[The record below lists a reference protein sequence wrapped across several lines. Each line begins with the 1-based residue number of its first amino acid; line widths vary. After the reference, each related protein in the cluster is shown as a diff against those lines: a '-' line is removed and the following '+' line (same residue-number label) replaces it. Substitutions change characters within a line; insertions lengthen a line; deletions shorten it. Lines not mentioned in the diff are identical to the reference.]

1 MGVLTYLE
9 PQEVL
14 VNAPT
19 VLRGTYDPQ
28 QIAKVSVSAED
39 RFPLPVILNPSQ
51 GTWQVQL
58 DRGLTT
64 AGLRWFSLKGANSS
78 GEIVGD
84 RTFYVTVSEKPLVTA
99 DALRIEIK
107 QQTWFKAAP
116 LDSSQLSDTQKIR
129 VEAGTTLRIR
139 RYTLRGNH
147 LGVELESRLSPV
159 GTFGYF
165 YEPHLQLFVGGLPF
179 FFTEDSLPS
188 PPPGTILAWITHDTK
203 LKKLPES
210 STLLP
215 PTQQAELL
223 NGQVFFIT
231 GYACVN
237 RHYRVTLT
245 QDMAMPNFGNV
256 GFLYNLHVRL
266 NQNGT
271 WLAYDPNQLTM
282 TMLRD
287 SLLKKRPV
295 DSSVLPESEV
305 VSLPATRIYGVSRYE
320 WEASHIKVTLT
331 ENFPGLGDTGYLF
344 PDFVQLEKGGE
355 PITVSPTLNYT
366 GPAEVLLGQPTN
378 LTGRFDASLVTSIS
392 VVAEDKFP
400 LPVSLNRSEG
410 TWVVRLE
417 RGFSEAGLRWLRLK
431 AIDRNGAT
439 VDNQVI
445 YITVSTDPL
454 TVGESLTI
462 RTLEETLFK
471 VAPIDG
477 DRLEI
482 DQKITVPAGTPFTV
496 RSYGYIDGHL
506 QIRLNTSLLPVGDFG
521 YFYEPH
527 VELRKGDRT
536 LVFDLEDMPDIPT
549 TAQLLVTTTT
559 HIKISTVSASS
570 LPANQKAR
578 LLQGQNFGVRGYASI
593 AGHFRV
599 TLTESIPGFGNVGYV
614 YAGHTE
620 LIRQGKSIPYDRNA
634 LTMTI
639 LKQTAFKRRPVESS
653 QLSSDDKVTLP
664 LGRVYGIDSYATES
678 GHIRAALTEELPGYG
693 NTGYVFPEH
702 VWVRQGGTTIDLLP
716 QLPDRK
722 ELNVPYFS
730 QRDNPSYS
738 WATCNTT
745 AIAMV
750 LYYYGLRPTYSS
762 QLEEELFQWIVRR
775 YGVGAQ
781 TNHAVLTEM
790 IRAYGYRTNFSTT
803 RRWAEIDK
811 EIAEGRPVILP
822 GYFTATGHIVTV
834 IGYSPSGLIVHDP
847 WGNALTGYTNTYGAR
862 LLYPNA
868 YLIEKS
874 GRDGDVWGHFIYPN

>member
-39 RFPLPVILNPSQ
+39 RFPLPVVLVPSE

-64 AGLRWFSLKGANSS
+64 AGIRWFRLKGTSSS
-78 GEIVGD
+78 GEVVGD
-84 RTFYVTVSEKPLVTA
+84 RRFYVTVSDNRL
-99 DALRIEIK
+99 LRANSLSLQLN

-116 LDSSQLSDTQKIR
+116 ISSSDLSDTQKIR
-129 VEAGTTLRIR
+129 LNAGETLRVR
-139 RYTLRGNH
+139 RYNLRGNH
-147 LGVELESRLSPV
+147 LGVELESRRSPV
-159 GTFGYF
+159 GTFGYI
-165 YEPHLQLFVGGLPF
+165 YEPHAQLFVGGLPF
-179 FFTEDSLPS
+179 YFREDSLPEA
-188 PPPGTILAWITHDTK
+188 PPGTLLLWITQDTVF
-203 LKKLPES
+203 KKMPES

-215 PTQQAELL
+215 ASQQAKLL

-237 RHYRVTLT
+237 NHFRVTT
-245 QDMAMPNFGNV
+245 IPEMEIPNFGNV

-271 WLAYDPNQLTM
+271 WLAYDPDQLTL
-282 TMLRD
+282 TVLRD
-287 SLLKKRPV
+287 TLLKKRPA
-295 DSSVLPESEV
+295 DSSVLPESDV

-331 ENFPGLGDTGYLF
+331 ETFPGVGSTGYLF
-344 PDFVQLEKGGE
+344 PDFIELEKSGA
-355 PITVSPTLNYT
+355 PVSVSPTLSYT
-366 GPAEVLLGQPTN
+366 GAAEVLVKQPTT
-378 LTGRFDASLVTSIS
+378 LTGRYDPSVVTSVS
-392 VVAEDKFP
+392 VVAEDKYP

-410 TWVVRLE
+410 TWSVRLE
-417 RGFSEAGLRWLRLK
+417 QGFQEAGLRWLRLK
-431 AIDRNGAT
+431 GSDSSGTT
-439 VDNQVI
+439 VDNQVV
-445 YITVSTDPL
+445 YITVSADPL
-454 TVGESLTI
+454 TVGENLTL
-462 RTLEETLFK
+462 RTRQNTLFK
-471 VAPIDG
+471 VAPMDG
-477 DRLEI
+477 DRLSREQQLEI
-482 DQKITVPAGTPFTV
+482 PAGTPFNL
-496 RSYGYIDGHL
+496 RSYGYLDGHL
-506 QIRLNTSLLPVGDFG
+506 QVRLNTSLLPIGDFG

-527 VELRKGDRT
+527 VEVRKGDRT
-536 LVFDLEDMPDIPT
+536 LVFDIEDMPDIPV
-549 TAQLLVTTTT
+549 TAQILITTTT
-559 HIKISTVSASS
+559 HIKISTVSAAS
-570 LPANQKAR
+570 LPRNQKAR
-578 LLQGQNFGVRGYASI
+578 LVQGQNFGVRGYASI

-599 TLTESIPGFGNVGYV
+599 TLSESIPGFGNVGYI
-614 YAGHTE
+614 YAGHSQ
-620 LIRQGKSIPYDRNA
+620 LIGDGATIPYDPNA
-634 LTMTI
+634 LTLTV
-639 LKQTAFKRRPVESS
+639 LQQTAFKRRPVESS
-653 QLSSDDKVTLP
+653 QLSSSDKTTLP
-664 LGRVYGIDSYATES
+664 LGRVYGINSYATES

-702 VWVRQGGTTIDLLP
+702 VWIRKGGVTIDLFP
-716 QLPDRK
+716 KLPDRK

-781 TNHAVLTEM
+781 TNHAILTEM

-811 EIAEGRPVILP
+811 EIAEGRPVVLP

-847 WGNALTGYTNTYGAR
+847 WGNALTGYQNTYGAR

-868 YLIEKS
+868 YLLDKS
-874 GRDGDVWGHFIYPN
+874 GRDGDVWGHFIYPD